1 LVLFVA
7 KHSLDSI
14 SLEIVNRHAL
24 SCACT
29 SDRECSTRARE
40 ACTSDRQPVNGNSD
54 SDSCLCERSPSVLHT
69 YAAAAAYSV
78 RLSAEQAMGQP
89 VNASDGSRFGIV
101 HVGHGSC

>member
-1 LVLFVA
+1 MVLFVA

-24 SCACT
+24 SC
-29 SDRECSTRARE
+29 